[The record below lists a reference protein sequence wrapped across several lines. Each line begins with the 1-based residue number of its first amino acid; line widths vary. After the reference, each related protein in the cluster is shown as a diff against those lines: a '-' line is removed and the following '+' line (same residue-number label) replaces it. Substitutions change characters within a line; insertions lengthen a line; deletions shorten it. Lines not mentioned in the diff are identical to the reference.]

1 MSSVCLSV
9 HLSVTIRYR
18 PVARN
23 FQVGVLSLTV
33 LARGESVTQR
43 ADGVGFL
50 GGGFTLSLLHQL
62 GGNVVA
68 LILLVTKSL

>member
-33 LARGESVTQR
+33 LARGESVTQT
-43 ADGVGFL
+43 ADVGTVLRGALPFPFPTSWVGV
-50 GGGFTLSLLHQL
+50 LLH
-62 GGNVVA
+62 
-68 LILLVTKSL
+68 